1 MQNPLEAA
9 AWEDGRDL
17 MSRKL
22 WFQYVLLWAD
32 ETVYTGVTT
41 NLERRL
47 REHNAGRGPPCTPAL
62 RPVRMN
68 RAWVFESRALPRAPR
83 LSLAR

>member
-47 REHNAGRGPPCTPAL
+47 REHTVGRGARCTSVL
-62 RPVRMN
+62 RPVRMIG
-68 RAWVFESRALPRAPR
+68 AWVFEGRALPRAPR
-83 LSLAR
+83 LSFAR